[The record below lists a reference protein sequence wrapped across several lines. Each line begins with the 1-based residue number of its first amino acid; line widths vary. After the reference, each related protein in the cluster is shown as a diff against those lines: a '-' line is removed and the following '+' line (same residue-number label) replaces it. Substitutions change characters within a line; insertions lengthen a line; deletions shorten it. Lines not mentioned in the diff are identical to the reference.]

1 MRRSTLL
8 ALAALLACATS
19 PRPVQEPSGA
29 ASTVSEAG
37 PTVLTDA
44 QQKRVA
50 ELEARAKVFLDAFVN
65 LRPQLLSDG
74 RVVFVSNRDGLPA
87 LYVGD
92 TAHPDGTP
100 RRLPSPDERVGEFKV
115 LPDQQTVVFTSDV
128 KSDQLYRI
136 FKVGVDGGGLENLT
150 PTETLTRRD
159 LVTARNVPGT
169 VAYLAHPLSD
179 PAARLMV
186 QRLGETPREVWR
198 APTTGQ
204 LNGVSPDGARLL
216 FTQAESDTR
225 QVLLEIDVR
234 SGTPRRIWPREGTAT
249 ISEVAFT
256 ADGRGILLAIERV
269 GAPPRILLLDGSSL
283 AVRAQFEETRVPTGR
298 VAFVV
303 PSPASDRVVVGID
316 AGNRIEVRLH
326 DAKTLAL
333 VGDVHVA
340 GAASR
345 PTFRRDGQQFALG
358 LATPSAPPDMVSVD
372 VTTLAVTPLRADRR
386 PGFDAAASPTARI
399 VEIPAFDGQHL
410 PLNLYLPKTAESR
423 RLPAL
428 VLVHGGP
435 SASAY
440 LLWKPVVAFWTSLGF
455 AVVEPNIR
463 GSTGFGIAW
472 QDADNKEKRADAMRD
487 MESIHAWAK
496 AQPWCDGK
504 QIVVGGISYG
514 GYMAL
519 LALTRQPT
527 LWAGG
532 IDGSGMSDL
541 RTMERN
547 EDQTVRVFDEDEFG
561 TIGKDDAVL
570 LEWSPLKDVGKVVA
584 PLFVYQGVHDPVT
597 PRSEA
602 DQVVSAL
609 RAHRVPVEYLVLESE
624 GHGVVRKENVATY
637 LARSYRFIAEHLG
650 LQ

>member
-1 MRRSTLL
+1 
-8 ALAALLACATS
+8 
-19 PRPVQEPSGA
+19 
-29 ASTVSEAG
+29 
-37 PTVLTDA
+37 
-44 QQKRVA
+44 
-50 ELEARAKVFLDAFVN
+50 
-65 LRPQLLSDG
+65 
-74 RVVFVSNRDGLPA
+74 
-87 LYVGD
+87 
-92 TAHPDGTP
+92 
-100 RRLPSPDERVGEFKV
+100 
-115 LPDQQTVVFTSDV
+115 
-128 KSDQLYRI
+128 
-136 FKVGVDGGGLENLT
+136 
-150 PTETLTRRD
+150 
-159 LVTARNVPGT
+159 
-169 VAYLAHPLSD
+169 
-179 PAARLMV
+179 MV

-204 LNGVSPDGARLL
+204 LNGFSPDGARLL

-234 SGTPRRIWPREGTAT
+234 SGTPRRIWPTQGTAT
-249 ISEVAFT
+249 ISEAAFT
-256 ADGRGILLAIERV
+256 EDGRGILLAIERL

-283 AVRAQFEETRVPTGR
+283 AVRAQLEKTRVPTGR
-298 VAFVV
+298 VAFDV
-303 PSPASDRVVVGID
+303 PRRPATGGGRHRRRQQDRGASPRCEDPRPDRGRARRRRGLQTHLSPRRTAVRTRPGHPVGPTGHRLGGRQDAGGDSAPGRPASGLRRRRHSDGAHRGD
-316 AGNRIEVRLH
+316 PGVR
-326 DAKTLAL
+326 
-333 VGDVHVA
+333 
-340 GAASR
+340 R
-345 PTFRRDGQQFALG
+345 
-358 LATPSAPPDMVSVD
+358 SAPA
-372 VTTLAVTPLRADRR
+372 TQPLPPEGGREPEAADPGARPRR
-386 PGFDAAASPTARI
+386 PFG
-399 VEIPAFDGQHL
+399 
-410 PLNLYLPKTAESR
+410 
-423 RLPAL
+423 
-428 VLVHGGP
+428 
-435 SASAY
+435 SAY
-440 LLWKPVVAFWTSLGF
+440 LLWKPVVAVWTSLGF

-472 QDADNKEKRADAMRD
+472 QDGDNKEKRADAMRD

-650 LQ
+650 LE